1 LSTKC
6 QSVNFHFTI
15 VKSFLTFAKENF
27 SIDQFR
33 RQKLERKH
41 RRQGPDEESRQN
53 LVKRT
58 HFVVVALVLVAVV
71 DAVVDA
77 VVVVGLIL
85 GFVLLM
91 LLLLL

>member
-1 LSTKC
+1 LD
-6 QSVNFHFTI
+6 Q
-15 VKSFLTFAKENF
+15 ENF

-71 DAVVDA
+71 DAVV
-77 VVVVGLIL
+77 VVGLIL